1 MSFQSFVTERL
12 AVITAQLNAIGTN
25 AKKIDELPVQSTL
38 SPVSKIH
45 VSRGGVSESLEVQK
59 IIDSIKNNTYNQLI
73 SIGTI
78 TTLNNEVSIPVDA
91 RWQINGIRYNT
102 IAVTKIPMPY
112 SAAGT
117 TRTDIIVANILSKIV
132 RIAGA
137 ETAGI
142 AVRPNIP
149 VDTVLVTEINIS
161 NTVIS
166 DFITPVIGDAF
177 ANKLDKGG
185 YTGTAQNLKDE
196 ITGLTTPDIVL
207 KEGVI
212 TVTGLTISIVAND
225 FQWRL
230 NQVNYLVTPAY
241 SKLLVAA
248 TVGFKRTDIL
258 EGDFTGNYFIKQ
270 GIEGEFA
277 APAPAVTAGRIRLV
291 AIPIFGSTVG
301 TPDMSSPSKNGP
313 TDKPISVYSEFDKGI
328 SLYKDKISIWRYMGV
343 VSKYINIYWSNINS
357 IYDIQFPN
365 KPAGTETFAMLS
377 DLQLK
382 VDKVTGERLI
392 NATEITKLGNQSGT
406 NSGDETASSIITKIG
421 DGTKI
426 NQSYLPSYVDDILEY
441 TNLAGFPA
449 IGESG
454 KIYVAIDSSKQYRWT
469 GSAYLQITNGLIATT
484 NDVPE
489 GTSNLYFNTARV
501 LGTLLS
507 GLSLVTG
514 GAIVST
520 DSVLVAFGK
529 LQKQINDLVSGKQN
543 TFVAGTNV
551 TIDNTNPLAPIIN
564 VNILNANDNVLGTII
579 PGIRT
584 LTELTI
590 TAPNT
595 TYSILNNI
603 LNVSKSVG
611 VFQADKFV
619 FSNYGTSTL
628 DNFELEIVGVCK
640 TLGLGIAPFLDSLQ
654 TSYKFLWSCR
664 RTNTGMAI
672 ASTTSDGTTWNDRIT
687 STNIVLIEKND
698 LVSFKMTRIKNK
710 IIFTVK
716 NISTGESSDLSF
728 VSNYN
733 ETANCQPTMFQYGFQ
748 VLDGEWEINS
758 FTVKSNE
765 QKNID
770 YLFVGDS
777 ITQGFSMEDSS
788 VIRKSSS
795 SRFFDLFKNRNTQKI
810 SLHASGGAQI
820 LDMQTTLN
828 EIGLRNPKAV
838 FLMLG
843 TNGTNQANYQTLIN
857 AITAKGIS
865 VYPLTIPPTNGTF
878 NAWIKSTYSQYID
891 ASQTLFTGGDS
902 SASTWNAT
910 YQGYAGH
917 PNSAGHGVVYD
928 KLKSVLSALKLV
940 KPTLISSGTTS
951 TEINLTWTQSL
962 NNNGYILQYSTDGTN
977 FINLATVAFDVNVY
991 KHNGLTLN
999 QTFYYRILAI
1009 GITPFISSDYSTIVN
1024 FSATNDVVLGDF
1036 SSVNANVSRI
1046 ISMNRKLA
1054 SGIDGWFKC
1063 SVSTLTLAQLDRVI
1077 FALRHDNLLTGADNW
1092 VYHNY
1097 MFYYFQD
1104 NMIHLSS
1111 TNADVAP
1118 PTIVRQANQW
1128 IRLRR
1133 TSGTVYYE
1141 YSNDN
1146 ISWVILASRIDSGD
1160 LYAQLMFLMP
1170 DTQIKSVTV
1179 SGTFVA
1185 V

>member
-1 MSFQSFVTERL
+1 MALQKLFLGTTTGDKTGTGAKSAGQM
-12 AVITAQLNAIGTN
+12 INAN
-25 AKKIDELPVQSTL
+25 FDYLEAKIDNVDKL
-38 SPVSKIH
+38 
-45 VSRGGVSESLEVQK
+45 VSETGFSLVGQSLTMNIGWQWLINGVPYTNPAAVVINIPFAAAGMQRIDLIVLNTSNTFTRIAGTESVSNPVTQPVPNDTVQATLIVVTDGVIEQPTAPVAGDAYIAK
-59 IIDSIKNNTYNQLI
+59 SEATFKKLSGSGYKAEFSITDQATNFLVVAATSLGSISVSTANKKFIYDGKDHYLKNVNGGILQVLHLSGTGNFKYSFPNAETLSIKNNEIVHFKWRFDAGNSGFLDYVGIVYDKTRIGLGNVDNTSDLNKPVSTAQAAALALKLNSSDYNNRFKGVYLTQAALI
-73 SIGTI
+73 SAHPIANIGDYAQV
-78 TTLNNEVSIPVDA
+78 NEVGAADVVNYNWDA
-91 RWQINGIRYNT
+91 EEIIWVKN
-102 IAVTKIPMPY
+102 AVTG
-112 SAAGT
+112 SGAT
-117 TRTDIIVANILSKIV
+117 NTD
-132 RIAGA
+132 
-137 ETAGI
+137 
-142 AVRPNIP
+142 
-149 VDTVLVTEINIS
+149 
-161 NTVIS
+161 
-166 DFITPVIGDAF
+166 
-177 ANKLDKGG
+177 
-185 YTGTAQNLKDE
+185 
-196 ITGLTTPDIVL
+196 
-207 KEGVI
+207 
-212 TVTGLTISIVAND
+212 
-225 FQWRL
+225 
-230 NQVNYLVTPAY
+230 
-241 SKLLVAA
+241 
-248 TVGFKRTDIL
+248 
-258 EGDFTGNYFIKQ
+258 
-270 GIEGEFA
+270 
-277 APAPAVTAGRIRLV
+277 
-291 AIPIFGSTVG
+291 
-301 TPDMSSPSKNGP
+301 
-313 TDKPISVYSEFDKGI
+313 
-328 SLYKDKISIWRYMGV
+328 
-343 VSKYINIYWSNINS
+343 
-357 IYDIQFPN
+357 
-365 KPAGTETFAMLS
+365 
-377 DLQLK
+377 QL
-382 VDKVTGERLI
+382 
-392 NATEITKLGNQSGT
+392 
-406 NSGDETASSIITKIG
+406 
-421 DGTKI
+421 
-426 NQSYLPSYVDDILEY
+426 
-441 TNLAGFPA
+441 
-449 IGESG
+449 
-454 KIYVAIDSSKQYRWT
+454 
-469 GSAYLQITNGLIATT
+469 
-484 NDVPE
+484 PE
-489 GTSNLYFNTARV
+489 GTSNLYFTTARV
-501 LGTLLS
+501 LATLVS

-543 TFVAGTNV
+543 KLVAGTNV
-551 TIDNTNPLAPIIN
+551 TIDSTNPLAPIIN

-584 LTELTI
+584 STELTI

-672 ASTTSDGTTWNDRIT
+672 ASTTSDGTTWTDRIT

-828 EIGLRNPKAV
+828 EIGLRNPKSV

-917 PNSAGHGVVYD
+917 PNAAGHGVIYD
-928 KLKSVLSALKLV
+928 KLKSIINVLKLIV
-940 KPTLISSGTTS
+940 PNLISTGTTS
-951 TEINLTWTQSL
+951 TEINFTWTQSL
-962 NNNGYILQYSTDGTN
+962 NNNGYTLQYSTDGIS
-977 FINLATVAFDVNVY
+977 FINLASIGVNGNTY
-991 KHNGLTLN
+991 KHSGLTLN
-999 QTFYYRILAI
+999 QTFYYRILAV
-1009 GITPFISSDYSTIVN
+1009 GVAPFISSDYSSIVN

-1036 SSVNANVSRI
+1036 LSSSANGSRI

-1111 TNADVAP
+1111 INADVAP

-1160 LYAQLMFLMP
+1160 LYAQLMFLNP